1 MPGPTILAVIPARF
15 GSTRLPGKP
24 LLKIGSQS
32 ILERVWRQVTRASCV
47 DRVAI
52 ATDDQRIYD
61 AARQFGAEVFMT
73 DPAHPSGT
81 DRVAEVAVQTDAT
94 IVVNVQGDEPFID
107 PADIELAVEPMLSGK
122 LRGTVSM
129 STLKTPFRD
138 PAEAADPNA
147 VKVVCDLQGNAL
159 YFSRLPIP
167 LVRDQAEAGGFT
179 WFKHLGLYVYE
190 RGFLLRYPSLPRGPL
205 EAAEKLEQLRAL
217 ENGYPIRVVETAHD
231 SAGVDTQEDLDKAR
245 ALRAGEGK

>member
-61 AARQFGAEVFMT
+61 AAQQFGAEVYMT

-81 DRVAEVAVQTDAT
+81 DRVAEVAAQSDAS
-94 IVVNVQGDEPFID
+94 IVVNVQGDEPFLD
-107 PADIELAVEPMLSGK
+107 PAAIELAVKPMLTGS
-122 LRGTVSM
+122 VSM

-138 PAEAADPNA
+138 PAEAADPNV
-147 VKVVCDLQGNAL
+147 VKVVSDLKGNAL

-167 LVRDQAEAGGFT
+167 LVRDKAEAGGFT

-217 ENGYPIRVVETAHD
+217 ENGYPIRVVETASD
-231 SAGVDTQEDLDKAR
+231 SVGIDTQEDLEKAR
-245 ALRAGEGK
+245 ALREGE

>member
-1 MPGPTILAVIPARF
+1 MPGPSILAVIPARF

-47 DRVAI
+47 NRVAI

-61 AARQFGAEVFMT
+61 AARGFGAEVYLT

-81 DRVAEVAVQTDAT
+81 DRVAEVAARLDAS
-94 IVVNVQGDEPFID
+94 IVVNVQGDEPFLD
-107 PADIELAVEPMLSGK
+107 PAAIELAVKPLLDG
-122 LRGTVSM
+122 GVSM

-138 PAEAADPNA
+138 PAEAADPNV
-147 VKVVCDLQGNAL
+147 VKVVSDLQGNAL

-167 LVRDQAEAGGFT
+167 LVRDKAEAGGFT

-190 RGFLLRYPSLPRGPL
+190 RGFLLRYPGLPRGPL

-217 ENGYPIRVVETAHD
+217 ENGFSIRVVETAAD
-231 SAGVDTQEDLDKAR
+231 GIGIDTQEDLDKAR
-245 ALRAGEGK
+245 TLRANGT

>member
-1 MPGPTILAVIPARF
+1 M
-15 GSTRLPGKP
+15 
-24 LLKIGSQS
+24 
-32 ILERVWRQVTRASCV
+32 TRASCV
-47 DRVAI
+47 DQVAI

-81 DRVAEVAVQTDAT
+81 DRVAEVAAQTQAT

-107 PADIELAVEPMLSGK
+107 PADIELAVEPMHG
-122 LRGTVSM
+122 GTVSM

-138 PAEAADPNA
+138 PAAAADPNA
-147 VKVVCDLQGNAL
+147 VKVVCDLKGNAL

-167 LVRDQAEAGGFT
+167 MVRDKARDNDEAGGFT

-217 ENGYPIRVVETAHD
+217 ENGYSIRVVETAHD
-231 SAGVDTQEDLDKAR
+231 SVGIDTQEDLDKAR

>member
-47 DRVAI
+47 NRVAI

-61 AARQFGAEVFMT
+61 AARGFGAEVFMT

-81 DRVAEVAVQTDAT
+81 DRVAEVAAQLDAA
-94 IVVNVQGDEPFID
+94 IVVNVQGDEPFLD
-107 PADIELAVEPMLSGK
+107 PAGIELAVKPMLG
-122 LRGTVSM
+122 GNVSM

-138 PAEAADPNA
+138 PAEAADPNV
-147 VKVVCDLQGNAL
+147 VKVVTDHQGNAL

-167 LVRDQAEAGGFT
+167 CVRDKGEAGAFT

-190 RGFLLRYPSLPRGPL
+190 RGFLLRYSALPRGPL

-217 ENGYPIRVVETAHD
+217 ENGYPIRVVETASD
-231 SAGVDTQEDLDKAR
+231 SAGIDTQEDLERAR
-245 ALRAGEGK
+245 ALQEGG